1 MGVWGERTHHR
12 DRVHPGPYGA
22 VTRIIV
28 MPEKHE
34 EMSERGLSNRAN
46 RQQRPIG
53 TIIHPNEACGK
64 ALTHHRL

>member
-1 MGVWGERTHHR
+1 VNAAAA
-12 DRVHPGPYGA
+12 GPRLGNPCGA
-22 VTRIIV
+22 VARLIV
-28 MPEKHE
+28 IPEEHGKP
-34 EMSERGLSNRAN
+34 SERGLSNRAN